1 LNIQTGVPV
10 SIVTRPLKKREE
22 QFIEAAPDGQNS
34 GDVVDGKKS
43 DSVQITLRIGQSQL
57 DRLTAVA
64 ERQGITRAAYMKRA
78 VFIQLEADEKS

>member
-1 LNIQTGVPV
+1 V
-10 SIVTRPLKKREE
+10 SIITRPPQKRED

-34 GDVVDGKKS
+34 GAVASADGKKS

-57 DRLTAVA
+57 DRLTAIA

-78 VFIQLEADEKS
+78 VFIQLEIDEKS